1 MNALGTADYIVVVGY
16 FCLLVGLGL
25 WFRRRASA
33 SIEDY
38 FLGGRKMPWW
48 AMGISGMSSYID
60 MAGTMLIV
68 SFLYMLGP
76 RGLYVEF
83 RGGAVLVLTFML
95 LWSGKWHYR
104 SHCMTGA
111 EWMEFRFGTGWGGQA
126 ARVLSAVAVIVST
139 VGMLAYMIKALGLFA
154 SMFLPFSPITCAL
167 IMIGLATLYTIASG
181 FYGVVFTDVFQS
193 VIVVSAA
200 LFIATLA
207 GIKVAAFG
215 DITPLASSVTGD
227 PYWTSSVLP
236 WETAMPKGYEMYG
249 HLTLFAFFYLIR
261 NMLIG
266 MSSAG
271 ADPRYFGAR
280 SERECGTLTFLWT
293 WLMTLR
299 WPMMIGFAVL
309 GLFLVRDV
317 FPQQG
322 VVAQAAEL
330 IKSAFPGLP
339 RERWIDTLAA
349 LRNVPEQFP
358 PALVQ
363 GLKDLLHGDWQ
374 ARLQM
379 VSYDGTVNP
388 ESIVPAVILFYIPL
402 GIRGFVVVAF
412 VAAALSVFN
421 STVNMTTA
429 YFTRDI
435 YQRYFSGKAHTQEL
449 LMASYIFAFLLVVS
463 GLTLAYYLHSINQIW
478 GWVMMGLGGGIAVPS
493 MLKFY
498 WWRFNG
504 TGFAAGTAVGIA
516 AAILQTLLWP
526 GLPEWQQFVIIAAVS
541 LLATI
546 VGTYA
551 GRPVEEDVITHFY
564 QTTRPFGFWKPYKA
578 MLDPSVRAAMER
590 EHRNDLIAVPF
601 TLGWQITLFLLPMQ
615 LLIRS
620 GTEIPITFGIF
631 LVCLAG
637 MYWFWYRHLPP
648 AETSGVVP
656 AATDNSRAHS
666 LTH

>member
-1 MNALGTADYIVVVGY
+1 MNSLGTADYAVVVGY

-33 SIEDY
+33 SLEDY

-48 AMGISGMSSYID
+48 AMGISGMSSFID

-76 RGLYVEF
+76 RGLYIEF

-104 SHCMTGA
+104 SRCMTGA
-111 EWMEFRFGTGWGGQA
+111 EWMEYRFGSGWGGQA
-126 ARVLSAVAVIVST
+126 ARLLSAVAVIITT
-139 VGMLAYMIKALGLFA
+139 VGMIAYMIKALGFFA
-154 SMFLPFSPITCAL
+154 SMFLPFSPEACAL
-167 IMIGLATLYTIASG
+167 IMIGAATLYTVASG
-181 FYGVVFTDVFQS
+181 FYGVVYTDLFQS
-193 VIVVSAA
+193 IIVVSAA
-200 LFIATLA
+200 IFITVLAAT
-207 GIKVAAFG
+207 KVAALG
-215 DITPLASSVTGD
+215 DVAALAYSVTGD
-227 PYWTSSVLP
+227 PHWTSSALP
-236 WETAMPKGYEMYG
+236 WETAMPKGYEVYG
-249 HLTLFAFFYLIR
+249 HLTLFAFFYLLR

-280 SERECGTLTFLWT
+280 SERECGTLSFLWT

-309 GLFLVRDV
+309 GLFLVDEL

-322 VVAQAAEL
+322 VLAQAATL
-330 IKSAFPGLP
+330 IKTALP
-339 RERWIDTLAA
+339 EVPKERWTDTLAA

-363 GLKDLLHGDWQ
+363 GLKDLLQGDW
-374 ARLQM
+374 AAKLQM
-379 VSYDGTVNP
+379 VSYEGTVNP
-388 ESIVPAVILFYIPL
+388 ESIVPAVILFYIPI
-402 GIRGFVVVAF
+402 GIRGFIVVAF

-435 YQRYFSGKAHTQEL
+435 FQRYISRKAHTRKL
-449 LMASYIFAFLLVVS
+449 LMASYLFALLLVIS

-516 AAILQTLLWP
+516 AAIVQALLWP
-526 GLPEWQQFVIIAAVS
+526 GLPEWQQFLIVAAVS

-551 GRPVEEDVITHFY
+551 GKPIDESVITRFY
-564 QTTRPFGFWKPYKA
+564 RTTRPFGFWKPYKA
-578 MLDPSVRAAMER
+578 MLDPAVRTAMER
-590 EHRNDLIAVPF
+590 EHRNDLLAVPF

-620 GTEIPITFGIF
+620 GSDLPLTFGIF
-631 LVCLAG
+631 VVCLAG
-637 MYWFWYRHLPP
+637 LYWFWYR
-648 AETSGVVP
+648 
-656 AATDNSRAHS
+656 R
-666 LTH
+666 